1 MQTFSGRD
9 KAIESLIYRLTIQHA
24 VRHGKCLVAR
34 SAHNASEI
42 YGVAAW
48 AAIQFPEADVRC
60 ITFGSPRVGNTKFKQ
75 AFNTLVGTAIRIING
90 ADPVPFVPLSIR

>member
-9 KAIESLIYRLTIQHA
+9 KAIESLIYRLTIHHA
-24 VRHGKCLVAR
+24 VRYGKCLVAR

-48 AAIQFPEADVRC
+48 AAP
-60 ITFGSPRVGNTKFKQ
+60 GSDWDFQCVPTQSRSRTATRVPR
-75 AFNTLVGTAIRIING
+75 A
-90 ADPVPFVPLSIR
+90 SSS